1 MVECLLDDTIRFV
14 EFAKK
19 NKKRLKTINIANDFN
34 YKEEN
39 FTIIHENLL
48 GERDIIFTLIRN
60 TLYIDDLE
68 ENKEITFSYQESIV
82 PALDFIQ
89 KYLDEREKKYEK
101 S

>member
-1 MVECLLDDTIRFV
+1 MVECLLDDTIKFV
-14 EFAKK
+14 EFAKR
-19 NKKRLKTINIANDFN
+19 NKRRLKTINIANDFN

-39 FTIIHENLL
+39 FTIIDTNLL
-48 GERDIIFTLIRN
+48 GKRNIIFALIGN

-68 ENKEITFSYQESIV
+68 ENKRITFAYQESIV

-89 KYLDEREKKYEK
+89 KYLDERKKKYEK

>member
-1 MVECLLDDTIRFV
+1 MVECLLDDTIKFV
-14 EFAKK
+14 EFAKR
-19 NKKRLKTINIANDFN
+19 NKRRLKTINIANDFN

-39 FTIIHENLL
+39 FTIIHKNLL
-48 GERDIIFTLIRN
+48 GERDIIFALIGN

-68 ENKEITFSYQESIV
+68 ENKRITFSYQESIV
-82 PALDFIQ
+82 SALDFIQ

>member
-1 MVECLLDDTIRFV
+1 MVECLLDDTIKFV

-39 FTIIHENLL
+39 LTIVHENLF

-89 KYLDEREKKYEK
+89 EYLNEREKKYEK
-101 S
+101 G

>member
-39 FTIIHENLL
+39 LTIIHEN
-48 GERDIIFTLIRN
+48 
-60 TLYIDDLE
+60 
-68 ENKEITFSYQESIV
+68 QESIV
-82 PALDFIQ
+82 SALDFIQ
-89 KYLDEREKKYEK
+89 KYLDEREKK
-101 S
+101 

>member
-1 MVECLLDDTIRFV
+1 MVECLLDDTIKFV
-14 EFAKK
+14 EFAKR
-19 NKKRLKTINIANDFN
+19 NKRRLKTINIANDFN

-39 FTIIHENLL
+39 FTIIHKNLL
-48 GERDIIFTLIRN
+48 SERDIIFALIGN

-68 ENKEITFSYQESIV
+68 ENKRITFSYQESIV

>member
-39 FTIIHENLL
+39 LTIIHENLL
-48 GERDIIFTLIRN
+48 GKRDAIFTLIRN

-89 KYLDEREKKYEK
+89 KYLDEREKK
-101 S
+101 

>member
-1 MVECLLDDTIRFV
+1 MVECLLDDTIKFV
-14 EFAKK
+14 EFAKR
-19 NKKRLKTINIANDFN
+19 NKRRLKTINIANDFN

-39 FTIIHENLL
+39 FTIIYKNLL
-48 GERDIIFTLIRN
+48 GKRNIIFVLIGN

-68 ENKEITFSYQESIV
+68 ENKRITFAYQESIA

-101 S
+101 G

>member
-1 MVECLLDDTIRFV
+1 MVECLLDDTIKFV
-14 EFAKK
+14 EFAKR
-19 NKKRLKTINIANDFN
+19 NKTRLKTINIANDFN

-39 FTIIHENLL
+39 FTIIYKNLL
-48 GERDIIFTLIRN
+48 GKRNIIFVLIGN

-68 ENKEITFSYQESIV
+68 ENKRITFAYQESIV

-101 S
+101 G